1 MRKNFIM
8 NAKKFAWVYLIKNGY
23 AGCKLDYYGGWE
35 LIDEQAK
42 AIFASDPLSFNVY
55 TRINEHYIKQIAI
68 HGVNWEKTKE
78 PESDITYEFNGTFND
93 PSKTEIING
102 KLVLNNGIV
111 QSWAAP
117 NIEVANVFE
126 MMANIDESIK
136 QFKIIFG
143 E

>member
-8 NAKKFAWVYLIKNGY
+8 NAKKFAWLYLIKNGY
-23 AGCKLDYYGGWE
+23 AGCKHGYYGGWE
-35 LIDEQAK
+35 LIDEEAK
-42 AIFASDPLSFNVY
+42 VIFASDRSFNVY
-55 TRINEHYIKQIAI
+55 TKINDHYVKQIAI

-78 PESDITYEFNGTFND
+78 PQSDITYEFNGTFND
-93 PSKTEIING
+93 AGKTEIING

-111 QSWAAP
+111 QRWVAP

-136 QFKIIFG
+136 QYKIIFG
-143 E
+143 D

>member
-8 NAKKFAWVYLIKNGY
+8 NAKKFAWVYLIQNGY
-23 AGCKLDYYGGWE
+23 AGCKFNYYGGWE
-35 LIDEQAK
+35 IIDEEAK
-42 AIFASDPLSFNVY
+42 AIFASDRSFNVY
-55 TRINEHYIKQIAI
+55 TKINDHYVKQIAI

-78 PESDITYEFNGTFND
+78 PQSDITYDDGN
-93 PSKTEIING
+93 KTEIING

-111 QSWAAP
+111 QHWVAP

-126 MMANIDESIK
+126 MMANVDESIK

>member
-8 NAKKFAWVYLIKNGY
+8 NAKKFAWLYLIENGY
-23 AGCKLDYYGGWE
+23 AGCKPGYYGGWE
-35 LIDEQAK
+35 ILDEEARV
-42 AIFASDPLSFNVY
+42 IFDSDRSFKVY
-55 TRINEHYIKQIAI
+55 TKIKDHYVKQIAI

-78 PESDITYEFNGTFND
+78 PQSDITYEFNGTFND

-111 QSWAAP
+111 QRWVAP
-117 NIEVANVFE
+117 NIEVTNVFE